1 MTDLE
6 QPIPERPL
14 LADGRVWLRP
24 LEERDLAGL
33 MAIVNDREVGWLAGF
48 RAPWSPD
55 GARDWLAER
64 TGKGSH
70 DKGAFFAVCELGSGV
85 MIGTVWL
92 NHLSLGEQSAEL
104 AIAMDA
110 AHVGNGWG
118 TEAQRALLAFAFG
131 SIGLVRV
138 FLTVDAENSRAIRS
152 YEKVGFHHEGRL
164 RSTILRDGRWSDSLI
179 MSILRDE
186 WLPARA

>member
-14 LADGRVWLRP
+14 LAAGRIWLRP
-24 LEERDLAGL
+24 LEQRDLAGL

-48 RAPWSPD
+48 RAPWGPD
-55 GARDWLAER
+55 EARAWLADR
-64 TGKGSH
+64 SGKGGS
-70 DKGAFFAVCELGSGV
+70 DKGVFFAVCERGSDA
-85 MIGTVWL
+85 MIGTIWL
-92 NHLSLGEQSAEL
+92 NHLSLHEQSGEL

-110 AHVGNGWG
+110 AHVGDGWG

-131 SIGLVRV
+131 SVGLIRV
-138 FLTVDAENSRAIRS
+138 FLTVDLENPRAIRS
-152 YEKVGFHHEGRL
+152 YEKVGFKHEGRL
-164 RSTILRDGRWSDSLI
+164 RSTILRDGQWNDSLI

-186 WLPARA
+186 WLATRA

>member
-55 GARDWLAER
+55 GARGLAGRAHREGLVTTKAPSSR
-64 TGKGSH
+64 SASS
-70 DKGAFFAVCELGSGV
+70 DPAV

-131 SIGLVRV
+131 ASASV
-138 FLTVDAENSRAIRS
+138 ASS
-152 YEKVGFHHEGRL
+152 
-164 RSTILRDGRWSDSLI
+164 
-179 MSILRDE
+179 
-186 WLPARA
+186 